1 MHANQAPLYAVGL
14 IALIAAFGAQGCSDD
29 DDDDGNAIGSALT
42 LNVTSVSPRDFATGV
57 PTTSEVR
64 VVFARPINPATLVG
78 SAFVLSN
85 AAGTVTGTLTYD
97 APTQTATF
105 VPDNLLVLQA
115 QYQLNLT
122 SAIRSAAGG
131 LSLSPIVSDFTT
143 GTVPDTT
150 PPTFAG
156 VTSQIP
162 QSAIGVTLSWST
174 ATDDLNGSADIA
186 YVIYRATTVAGQ
198 NFAAPVGIT
207 GPGASTFYDDGLI
220 QSTQY
225 FYVVRAIDSS
235 GNEDANTVEVAATTL
250 VPISWSNDVFPLFEL
265 SGAQNCGQSG
275 CHGASPQGGLT
286 LTPINVA
293 YSEIVGVL
301 SNADGG
307 CSPLER
313 VARGA
318 PDDSHLFQK
327 LAGSHTCGS
336 LMPRDA
342 AGFNST
348 QLDIVGDWIAE
359 GAPNN

>member
-1 MHANQAPLYAVGL
+1 MRASHTPLFATGL
-14 IALIAAFGAQGCSDD
+14 VAFVAAFGAQGCSDD
-29 DDDDGNAIGSALT
+29 DDGGNAVGSALT

-57 PTTSEVR
+57 PTTGEIR
-64 VVFARPINPATLVG
+64 VVFGRPIDPNTLVG
-78 SAFVLSN
+78 NAFVLSN

-97 APTQTATF
+97 AATQTATL
-105 VPDNLLVLQA
+105 VPDTLLVVQT
-115 QYQLNLT
+115 QYRLSLS
-122 SAIRSAAGG
+122 SAIRSATGG
-131 LSLSPIVSDFTT
+131 LSLSPIVSDFST
-143 GTVPDTT
+143 GTGPDTT

-156 VTSQIP
+156 VVTQIP
-162 QSAIGVTLSWST
+162 QSAIGITLSWNT
-174 ATDDLNGSADIA
+174 ATDDLSGSADIA
-186 YVIYRATTVAGQ
+186 YAIYRAASVAGQ
-198 NFAAPVGIT
+198 SFSAPVGIT
-207 GPGASTFYDDGLI
+207 GPGATSFYDDGLT

-235 GNEDANTVEVAATTL
+235 GNEDANTVEIAGTTL
-250 VPISWSNDVFPLFEL
+250 VPVSWSNDVFPLFGL
-265 SGAQNCGQSG
+265 PGAQDCGQSG

-293 YSEIVGVL
+293 YAEIVGVL

-327 LAGSHTCGS
+327 LAGSHSCGS

-342 AGFNST
+342 AAFNST
-348 QLDIVGDWIAE
+348 QLDLVGDWIAE